1 MNFALLISRVQIRQ
15 FDLIEDV
22 SMGIFS
28 RFSDIVNSNINSIL
42 DKAEDPEKLVRL
54 MIQEMEDTLVE
65 VRSAAARA
73 IADKK
78 GLNRKLAALEK
89 EEKEWQDKAELA
101 VSKNRD
107 DLAKAALAEKSRAA
121 EAVADLRQHYELIE
135 EGLAKLNDDIAR
147 LEVKIA
153 DAKNRQKALLL
164 RHRTAGSRLEL
175 RKKIHDYKIEDAL
188 VRFEQFER
196 KMENLEGQV
205 DSYDLGL
212 QKDLNRELA
221 NLENS
226 EAVEK
231 ELAALKKK
239 IRPVEKSA

>member
-1 MNFALLISRVQIRQ
+1 
-15 FDLIEDV
+15 
-22 SMGIFS
+22 MGIFS

-78 GLNRKLAALEK
+78 GLNRKLAALDG
-89 EEKEWQDKAELA
+89 EEKEWQEKAELA

-107 DLAKAALAEKSRAA
+107 DLAKAALAEKSRAV
-121 EAVADLRQHYELIE
+121 EAVAGLREQYGLIE

-153 DAKNRQKALLL
+153 DAKNRQKALLM

-196 KMENLEGQV
+196 KMENMEGRV
-205 DSYDLGL
+205 EAYDLGSQNEL
-212 QKDLNRELA
+212 YREL
-221 NLENS
+221 NDLENS
-226 EAVEK
+226 EALEE

-239 IRPVEKSA
+239 IHPAQKSA

>member
-1 MNFALLISRVQIRQ
+1 
-15 FDLIEDV
+15 
-22 SMGIFS
+22 MGIFS

-78 GLNRKLAALEK
+78 GLNRKLAALEG
-89 EEKEWQDKAELA
+89 EEKEWQEKAELA

-121 EAVADLRQHYELIE
+121 DAVAGLREQYGLIE

-153 DAKNRQKALLL
+153 DAKNRQKALLM

-175 RKKIHDYKIEDAL
+175 RKKIYDYKIEDAL

-196 KMENLEGQV
+196 KMENMEGRV
-205 DSYDLGL
+205 EAYDLGSQNEL
-212 QKDLNRELA
+212 YREL
-221 NLENS
+221 NDLENS
-226 EAVEK
+226 EAVEE

-239 IRPVEKSA
+239 IHPAQKSA

>member
-1 MNFALLISRVQIRQ
+1 
-15 FDLIEDV
+15 
-22 SMGIFS
+22 MGIFS

-78 GLNRKLAALEK
+78 GLNRKLAALEND
-89 EEKEWQDKAELA
+89 EKEWQDKAELA

-121 EAVADLRQHYELIE
+121 EAVLALRHQYELIE

-175 RKKIHDYKIEDAL
+175 RKKIHDYKIDDAL

-196 KMENLEGQV
+196 KMDNLEGRV

-212 QKDLNRELA
+212 QKDLDRELA

-239 IRPVEKSA
+239 IRPAQKSA

>member
-1 MNFALLISRVQIRQ
+1 
-15 FDLIEDV
+15 
-22 SMGIFS
+22 MGIFS

-78 GLNRKLAALEK
+78 GLNRRLAALEK

-101 VSKNRD
+101 VRKNRD

-121 EAVADLRQHYELIE
+121 EAVANLRQQYELIE

-147 LEVKIA
+147 LETKIA

-164 RHRTAGSRLEL
+164 RHRTAGNRLEL
-175 RKKIHDYKIEDAL
+175 RKKIHDYKIDDAL
-188 VRFEQFER
+188 IRFEQFER
-196 KMENLEGQV
+196 KMENIEGRV
-205 DSYDLGL
+205 EAYDLGS
-212 QKDLNRELA
+212 QKDLGREL
-221 NLENS
+221 NGLENS
-226 EAVEK
+226 EALEK

-239 IRPVEKSA
+239 IRPAQKSA

>member
-1 MNFALLISRVQIRQ
+1 
-15 FDLIEDV
+15 
-22 SMGIFS
+22 MGIFS

>member
-1 MNFALLISRVQIRQ
+1 
-15 FDLIEDV
+15 
-22 SMGIFS
+22 MGIFS

-78 GLNRKLAALEK
+78 GLNRKLAALEG
-89 EEKEWQDKAELA
+89 EEKEWQEKAELA

-121 EAVADLRQHYELIE
+121 EAVAGLREQYGLIE

-153 DAKNRQKALLL
+153 DAKNRQKALLM

-175 RKKIHDYKIEDAL
+175 RKKIYDYKIEDAL

-196 KMENLEGQV
+196 KMENMEGRV
-205 DSYDLGL
+205 EAYDLGSQNEL
-212 QKDLNRELA
+212 YREL
-221 NLENS
+221 NDLENS
-226 EAVEK
+226 EAVEE

-239 IRPVEKSA
+239 IHPAQKSA